1 MRYILSIDQGTTSSR
16 AIIFDEK
23 GQNLGQHQLEFE
35 QHFPQDGWVEHN
47 PEDIWQTVCDTVQ
60 GAIAKAGIQAGD
72 LTALGIT
79 NQRETTVIW
88 DRKTGKAIYPAIVWQ
103 DRRTADFCKSLKAQG
118 LEAKVQEKTGLLLD
132 PYFSGTK
139 IRWILDNVPGARA
152 QAEKGELAFGTID
165 SYLVWRLTGGKTH
178 KTDATNACR
187 TLLFNLK
194 DQGWDSE
201 LLDIF
206 QVPEALLPEVVD
218 NCGDIGVAAAEH
230 FGAEIP
236 ITGMAGDQ
244 HAALIGQVCFE
255 PGMGKSTYGTG
266 CFFILNTGEQ
276 LVQSQNRL
284 LTTMSYRINGK
295 PHYAIEGSI
304 FIAGAA
310 IQWVRDKLGLIKD
323 AADTQA
329 IAARSER
336 EQSVYVVPAF
346 TGLGAPYWDPEAR
359 GGIFG
364 LTRDTDAD
372 DIVTAALQS
381 VCYQTV
387 DLIEAMR
394 KDGANL
400 ANTLRV
406 DGGMVAND
414 WFVQFLA
421 DILDLKIDR
430 PTVTET
436 TALGAAY
443 LAGLGAGVYADL
455 SDVVGQWGCDK
466 SFEPAMATETRQ
478 RLYDGWLKAVGRI
491 SSEA

>member
-346 TGLGAPYWDPEAR
+346 TGLGAPYWDPDAR

-466 SFEPAMATETRQ
+466 SFEPAMAPETRQ

>member
-1 MRYILSIDQGTTSSR
+1 MHYILSIDQGTTSTR
-16 AIIFDEK
+16 AIIFDAK

-35 QHFPQDGWVEHN
+35 QHFPQDGWVEHD
-47 PEDIWQTVCDTVQ
+47 PEVIWQTVCDTVN
-60 GAIAKAGIQAGD
+60 GALAKAGIQASD
-72 LTALGIT
+72 LSALGIT

-88 DRKTGKAIYPAIVWQ
+88 DRQTGKAIYPAIVWQ
-103 DRRTADFCKSLKAQG
+103 DRRTADFCKTLKGQG
-118 LEAKVQEKTGLLLD
+118 LESKVQEKTGLLLD

-139 IRWILDNVPGARA
+139 IRWILESVPGARA

-165 SYLVWRLTGGKTH
+165 TYLVWRLTGGKVH

-194 DQGWDSE
+194 DQCWDSE

-218 NCGDIGVAAAEH
+218 NCGDIGVTAKSH

-266 CFFILNTGEQ
+266 CFFILNTGEKC
-276 LVQSQNRL
+276 VPSQNRL

-310 IQWVRDKLGLIKD
+310 IQWVRDKLGLVKD
-323 AADTQA
+323 AAETQA
-329 IAARSER
+329 MAMRSLR

-364 LTRDTDAD
+364 LTRDTHAD
-372 DIVTAALQS
+372 DIVTATLQS

-387 DLIEAMR
+387 DLIQAMR
-394 KDGANL
+394 KDGASL

-421 DILDLKIDR
+421 DILNLQIDR
-430 PTVTET
+430 PKVTET

-443 LAGLGAGVYADL
+443 LAGLGAGIYADL
-455 SDVVGQWGCDK
+455 SDVVGHWGCDK
-466 SFEPAMATETRQ
+466 SFEPAMEASTQ
-478 RLYDGWLKAVGRI
+478 ARLYEGWLKAVGRI
-491 SSEA
+491 RSDA